1 MVKVPH
7 TLPEIPALLSTILSL
22 YAKPVA
28 EKVSELCQKFLKQ
41 LVHVVI
47 MG

>member
-1 MVKVPH
+1 MKVPY
-7 TLPEIPALLSTILSL
+7 TLPEIPALLSMSPSL
-22 YAKPVA
+22 YAKSVG

-41 LVHVVI
+41 LLHAVI